1 MSNEKSIIVKLPP
14 SVKAALEKQAQTNGR
29 AMMREAAKLIEHGV
43 KKKGRAQ

>member
-1 MSNEKSIIVKLPP
+1 MKEKVIMVKLPP
-14 SVKAALEKQAQTNGR
+14 DVKAALEEQAQTNGR